1 MLALPELPQLPSVAS
16 VACAVSTWFFIKYE
30 IIFYMKPSP
39 TSPALPCLSH
49 PLTCANAHFSPRLFV
64 ALFMG
69 CSSPALFVNFRG
81 WFDALCSPCL
91 CPCSSL
97 HASGIDNKLYY
108 WICLLPFVPPTVGQG
123 RQSRLPLGAW
133 CRWWGFS
140 WTSCPPSF
148 CLALPHPCG
157 THCKCCQSVG
167 RAGHKCSSL
176 SAH

>member
-81 WFDALCSPCL
+81 WFDALRSTPWPPPPSPPLMRLALIINCITGFACCLL
-91 CPCSSL
+91 CPGQLVREGSL
-97 HASGIDNKLYY
+97 GCPWGRDAADGVLTERPASAPSL
-108 WICLLPFVPPTVGQG
+108 WHPLQMLPV
-123 RQSRLPLGAW
+123 S
-133 CRWWGFS
+133 
-140 WTSCPPSF
+140 
-148 CLALPHPCG
+148 
-157 THCKCCQSVG
+157 
-167 RAGHKCSSL
+167 RAGG
-176 SAH
+176 A